1 MQFLQCWKFSTFLV
15 GLLQWCFL
23 EVTQTGS
30 HHCWGVWG
38 DLGHLTKMAATPI
51 YGKKLLEIFSSG
63 TKGPM
68 TLGLGIQHLGLR
80 PNNVYSNDDLGLT
93 LTFLRHC
100 QRIKFTK
107 PHNRPCKQKFWNSS
121 SFSDCCKCLLPEL
134 VFIFPIWSPY
144 LIWKAANYRW
154 GSLKFC
160 VLKLYHK

>member
-1 MQFLQCWKFSTFLV
+1 MSLQYRQAPSSVRPSVVAHHFQTSSPKPLGQLKSNFIWSLHVIGERKFV
-15 GLLQWCFL
+15 R
-23 EVTQTGS
+23 
-30 HHCWGVWG
+30 G

-80 PNNVYSNDDLGLT
+80 PNKVYSNDDFGLT

-107 PHNRPCKQKFWNSS
+107 PHNRPCKQKF
-121 SFSDCCKCLLPEL
+121 
-134 VFIFPIWSPY
+134 
-144 LIWKAANYRW
+144 
-154 GSLKFC
+154 
-160 VLKLYHK
+160 